1 MELSANK
8 SNNKENNNPVL
19 VPTQYEIMQK
29 EGIFA
34 KTKASPHYRF
44 YYRKQRQSVV
54 QPIQNPI
61 IGHSNSSQSIHKDI
75 EKIAKQL
82 QSQHIQTMT
91 QFNFTQPLKER
102 HSTQYSN
109 PPNQQ
114 ITEVLEMFEK
124 ENLMKIQ
131 QIKPYTPRRPFTQY
145 VNSKLP
151 TLNYENTSNDQEN
164 SEKATPLLKN
174 KLLFKRTINPSLDKF
189 KKINQPPNEV
199 RHKRVASQILNNPV
213 NQNQQRISNVRINK
227 VLQNSNKIMQICN
240 KIPNI
245 QEQIAEEQLLDLI
258 NSDHFKIEF
267 QHFINISQG
276 SNSEMEQLLSNFMI
290 DQIRKMKE
298 LQDAE
303 NNLEEKRQNF
313 QRSLTN
319 YIQELKEKL

>member
-8 SNNKENNNPVL
+8 SQNKENNNPVL
-19 VPTQYEIMQK
+19 VPTQYEMMQK

-34 KTKASPHYRF
+34 KTKPSPHHRF

-61 IGHSNSSQSIHKDI
+61 IGHSNSSQSIYKDI

-114 ITEVLEMFEK
+114 ITEVLQMFEK

-131 QIKPYTPRRPFTQY
+131 QIKPYTPRRPLAQY
-145 VNSKLP
+145 LNSKLP
-151 TLNYENTSNDQEN
+151 TLNQDNTSNDQEN

-174 KLLFKRTINPSLDKF
+174 KLLFRRTINPSLDKI
-189 KKINQPPNEV
+189 KKNTQPEIEV
-199 RHKRVASQILNNPV
+199 RHKRVTSQILSHPV
-213 NQNQQRISNVRINK
+213 NSNQPKNLNSKLKK
-227 VLQNSNKIMQICN
+227 VSKNQNKIMSICN

-245 QEQIAEEQLLDLI
+245 QELIGEEQLLDLI
-258 NSDHFKIEF
+258 NSDQFKIEF
-267 QHFINISQG
+267 QHFINNSQG
-276 SNSEMEQLLSNFMI
+276 SPSDMEQILQNFLL
-290 DQIRKMKE
+290 DQIRKTKE
-298 LQDAE
+298 LHDAE
-303 NNLEEKRQNF
+303 TNLEVKRQIF